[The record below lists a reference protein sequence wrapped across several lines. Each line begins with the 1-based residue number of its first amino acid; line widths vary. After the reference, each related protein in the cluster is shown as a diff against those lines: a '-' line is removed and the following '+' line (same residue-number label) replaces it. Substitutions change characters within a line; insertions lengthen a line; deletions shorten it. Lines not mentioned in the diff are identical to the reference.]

1 MGVVGN
7 VKHFGLDDDARRQIF
22 RPYSQAAWP
31 VMTIVAKTA
40 TAPEAFASAVRGALQ
55 KIDPDLPVGPAITM
69 QQIEQESMG
78 SRRFPMVLLAAFGAL
93 ALALAIVGVYGV
105 VSYVVAQRT
114 REIGIR
120 VALGASAVK

>member
-1 MGVVGN
+1 MRGAKKYWPNVDPIGRRMRTGSAERPTYRTVVGVVGN

-40 TAPEAFASAVRGALQ
+40 TAPEGFASAVRGALQ

-69 QQIEQESMG
+69 QQIEQQSTG
-78 SRRFPMVLLAAFGAL
+78 SRRLARWRSRWRSS
-93 ALALAIVGVYGV
+93 VCTVW
-105 VSYVVAQRT
+105 
-114 REIGIR
+114 
-120 VALGASAVK
+120 